1 MLYFLISFES
11 YNLAYI
17 FGYFYFSTHI
27 FLKFK
32 IFKILGSCILYCFSC
47 FMYNGCHIYLNFHSF
62 RISRHIICV
71 WFQHYLDGQVTQLYF
86 MSRQPTTTWSHFL
99 VSACSIL
106 QKRKPFEHSTYN
118 YSWVSRMEIDCL
130 YVRMCKLYCL
140 DIYKCFYSYNLYHT
154 FEFNQ
159 QNNGNYEKNILE

>member
-1 MLYFLISFES
+1 MAAEFHLLYSF
-11 YNLAYI
+11 
-17 FGYFYFSTHI
+17 
-27 FLKFK
+27 
-32 IFKILGSCILYCFSC
+32 CF
-47 FMYNGCHIYLNFHSF
+47 FMYNGCHVHLNFHSF

-71 WFQHYLDGQVTQLYF
+71 WFLHYLDGQVTQLYF

-130 YVRMCKLYCL
+130 YVRMCKLYSV
-140 DIYKCFYSYNLYHT
+140 DICKCFYNYILCHKIRI
-154 FEFNQ
+154 NQ
-159 QNNGNYEKNILE
+159 QGAQDFNANSDKLII